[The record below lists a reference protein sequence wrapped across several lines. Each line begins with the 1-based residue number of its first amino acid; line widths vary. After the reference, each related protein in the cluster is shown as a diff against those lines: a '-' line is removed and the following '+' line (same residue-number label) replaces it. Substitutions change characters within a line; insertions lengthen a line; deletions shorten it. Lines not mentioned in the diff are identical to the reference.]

1 MTRSTPSELDPLDGL
16 LERAFGR
23 GEPSEDARLQ
33 ELVGERFEVLAPLGA
48 GGMGSVWSARDRKLE
63 RLVAL
68 KFVRPELWERAEAR
82 ARFLREGRLLS
93 RFNHP
98 NICKLFDYLTGD
110 VADVLVLELVEGRS
124 LAELLGAAEG
134 GALDRRQRIGLWLG
148 IARALEAA
156 HRAGVVHRDLK
167 PANVVVTPGGVAKVL
182 DFGIARSH
190 GGAVVARQA
199 MDSGRD
205 PGAVGRTP
213 SSAPGEPARDA
224 AGRGADEG
232 GFATQSG
239 RLLGTPQYMSPEQR
253 RGEPASAAS
262 DVHAFG
268 RILQEMRPLPR
279 VVERLA
285 GRMTAGDATER
296 PSSVEVLRILERYS
310 SAARRRVLIGT
321 FGLGLLVLGWLSF
334 RYVTDLGAERDLV
347 VARQAQSERLIDFV
361 VGDVASRLE
370 AVGPQDLIEELDRQS
385 LAYFR
390 AVDGGELSDEEL
402 RHWVQATLG
411 VGERTRVGERLDTA
425 REVFAQA
432 RRFLEE
438 RLAREPGDPEWRFE
452 LGQVAFYQGQLERD
466 AGDMAAARGHWEL
479 YAEISREL
487 ADAAPD
493 DVLFQDER
501 AYAETNLGVLALERA
516 SRGEP
521 AYEAALEHFEAAL
534 AHWLARAA
542 ADPDDEALAVEVA
555 DVRSWMGSLH
565 LASGDFAAAERI
577 AADVLAARLA
587 ALDADPGSRV
597 LQHAVALG
605 RMHLGN
611 AHMLNGEVDAARD
624 ELRAALADCTALL
637 DVAPDQTEWRR
648 TWLLSAHGLALAELL
663 ALDLEAANAHA
674 RSSAEALRE
683 LIERD
688 PDNEDWRSL
697 ATGAYG
703 LHLELRPEPLG
714 DGPWMSDL
722 WGSVGGEGRNR
733 AYALLLLELLRMA
746 PKVAL
751 DDFLRDAGGASAMA
765 RWGAERAALVLLVR
779 MHRQEEALAF
789 LQSCEEF
796 RPQGEWLDALADRFE
811 ELRDA

>member
-1 MTRSTPSELDPLDGL
+1 MTRSTPFEEDPLEGL

-23 GEPSEDARLQ
+23 GEPSEDVRLQ
-33 ELVGERFEVLAPLGA
+33 ELVGERFAVLAPLGT

-68 KFVRPELWERAEAR
+68 KFVRPELWDRAEAR

-98 NICKLFDYLTGD
+98 NICKLFDYLTGE

-124 LAELLGAAEG
+124 LAELLSTEEAGR
-134 GALDRRQRIGLWLG
+134 LDRRQRVELRLG
-148 IARALEAA
+148 IARALEVA

-167 PANVVVTPGGVAKVL
+167 PANVVVTAGGVAKVL

-190 GGAVVARQA
+190 GGEVVIKGKPPN
-199 MDSGRD
+199 SGEAS
-205 PGAVGRTP
+205 PGV
-213 SSAPGEPARDA
+213 DK
-224 AGRGADEG
+224 G

-285 GRMTAGDATER
+285 ERMTADDATQR
-296 PSSVEVLRILERYS
+296 PSSVEVLRILERFRN
-310 SAARRRVLIGT
+310 AARRRLLVGT

-334 RYVTDLGAERDLV
+334 RYVIDLGAERDLV
-347 VARQAQSERLIDFV
+347 LARQAQSERLIDFV
-361 VGDVASRLE
+361 VGDVANRLE
-370 AVGPQDLIEELDRQS
+370 AVGPQELIEELDRQS

-390 AVDGGELSDEEL
+390 AVDGGQLSDEEL

-425 REVFAQA
+425 REVFVEA

-438 RLAREPGDPEWRFE
+438 RLALEPGDLEWRFE

-466 AGDMAAARGHWEL
+466 AGDTAAASAHWEL

-487 ADAAPD
+487 AAAKPD
-493 DVLFQDER
+493 DALFQDEL

-516 SRGEP
+516 SHG
-521 AYEAALEHFEAAL
+521 AAIYEGALEHFEAAL
-534 AHWLARAA
+534 EHWLTRAA
-542 ADPDDEALAVEVA
+542 AEPDDEALAVEVA

-565 LASGDFAAAERI
+565 LAAGDFAAAERI
-577 AADVLAARLA
+577 AEDVLDVRLA
-587 ALDADPGSRV
+587 ALAGDPGNRV
-597 LQHAVALG
+597 LVHSVALG
-605 RMHLGN
+605 RLHLGN
-611 AHMLNGEVDAARD
+611 ARLMKGDVESGRS
-624 ELRAALADCTALL
+624 ELRAALEGSAELL
-637 DVAPDQTEWRR
+637 ETAPDQTEWRR
-648 TWLLSAHGLALAELL
+648 TWLLCAHAAALAELL
-663 ALDLEAANAHA
+663 ALDLEAASFHA
-674 RSSAEALRE
+674 RSAAEALRE

-688 PDNEDWRSL
+688 PENEDWRSL
-697 ATGAYG
+697 ARGAYG
-703 LHLELRPEPLG
+703 LHLELRPEPL
-714 DGPWMSDL
+714 DAGPWWSELERDSDWDARSGAL
-722 WGSVGGEGRNR
+722 VELLGQLKRDSVGVEALGMVR
-733 AYALLLLELLRMA
+733 AA
-746 PKVAL
+746 
-751 DDFLRDAGGASAMA
+751 AGTTGMSL
-765 RWGAERAALVLLVR
+765 WGAERTTLVLLAR
-779 MHRQEEALAF
+779 EGQLEAAHAF
-789 LQSCEEF
+789 LGTCSVF
-796 RPQGEWLDALADRFE
+796 RPGQAWLDDLANEFE
-811 ELRDA
+811 EHRDA